1 MFIFERDRD
10 KVQVGEGR
18 ERRRYRIQSRLQ
30 ALSCQHRAQC
40 RAGTH
45 ELMNCDITTSAEV
58 RASPEPPRHPWRS
71 LIFDAPRPMTALTH
85 TCFNPKRSG
94 GLQGFL

>member
-40 RAGTH
+40 RAWTQ
-45 ELMNCDITTSAEV
+45 ELLDHDLNRSCKLNRLS
-58 RASPEPPRHPWRS
+58 HPG
-71 LIFDAPRPMTALTH
+71 AP
-85 TCFNPKRSG
+85 SS
-94 GLQGFL
+94 